1 METLHQQDLS
11 SDFRPRS
18 EVTEYFK
25 QNINRPMIQLVNL
38 DLNFAKIGTF
48 MSLARILIS
57 PFMPTAN
64 AHGGDFLKTA
74 WSFVDDMMLKIRQ
87 VCQYSIHARP
97 THLSRPPDDI
107 SSDSVHNFEA
117 VALGRRVYN
126 LNAFVAPWLAPL
138 KMFFPHSDH
147 SIVGI
152 PSRMMHS
159 LDQVIGKIT
168 NLFWNVRR
176 VSKAL
181 VPYDGGVTTEA
192 LVEKQNAVRDLVSYV
207 TNSLFIKPYKTI
219 SNLIRPDSNTA
230 FDNQLEWRENFDK
243 NKIKEIFLE
252 SISNWLGN
260 VRTLFHKD
268 YKSPHQSNKDVYK
281 KVGSEEPENHPLYVR
296 SKILSQVLGLPA
308 GLIGGASNT
317 ISIGLNVVGNFF
329 NNIPLLKASE
339 SLTNLANS
347 LMAMVY
353 FTGEVPANL
362 NQYLK
367 IKNKTGVGDNRHL
380 LVAGIGALGMLNR
393 IKHAPIIGSIMKN
406 SGLNSL
412 LLLDRFNNQFEKL
425 FLGFFSANRWL
436 LHDHERIQAQEVSS
450 AEDLESFN
458 KHNSLY
464 KRLTLPLRVILGDE
478 EVSYKADNQN
488 FYRQLNPST
497 SPTM

>member
-1 METLHQQDLS
+1 METLHQQDS
-11 SDFRPRS
+11 GSDFRPRS

-48 MSLARILIS
+48 MSLGRILIS
-57 PFMPTAN
+57 PFMPEAN

-126 LNAFVAPWLAPL
+126 LNAFIAPWLAPL

-181 VPYDGGVTTEA
+181 VPYDGGITTEA

-207 TNSLFIKPYKTI
+207 SNSLFIKPYKTI
-219 SNLIRPDSNTA
+219 LNLIRPDSNTA
-230 FDNQLEWRENFDK
+230 FDNQLEWHEKFDK
-243 NKIKEIFLE
+243 NKIKEIFAE
-252 SISNWLGN
+252 AISNWLGN
-260 VRTLFHKD
+260 IRTLFHRD
-268 YKSPHQSNKDVYK
+268 YKSPHQTNKEVYK

-308 GLIGGASNT
+308 GLVGGVSNT
-317 ISIGLNVVGNFF
+317 LSIGLNVVGNFF

-380 LVAGIGALGMLNR
+380 LVAGVGALGMLNR

-450 AEDLESFN
+450 AEDLELFN
-458 KHNSLY
+458 KHNTLH
-464 KRLTLPLRVILGDE
+464 KRLTLPLRVILGDD
-478 EVSYKADNQN
+478 EVSYKADNKN